1 MREVFT
7 AYLYPERRLMVTVDE
22 VYGNGSIENLGPTDD
37 SFPIPEDSGDA
48 DWLLE
53 EEGYA
58 RRVPWTL
65 DSTDGDYYY
74 YYWAYVERV

>member
-7 AYLYPERRLMVTVDE
+7 AYLYHERRLMVTVDE

-58 RRVPWTL
+58 RSVPWTL

-74 YYWAYVERV
+74 WAYVERV